1 MPTPPATSA
10 GCARPPGRSAGSPT
24 RWPISRVPAPP
35 RPASPQTPARSVT
48 GSRRSPPASV
58 CWRAA
63 RTSRRRSTAAPS
75 GGARSAS
82 PTTGCVWAPT
92 STPVSH
98 STRPA
103 ISWRPA
109 AANRTRRHPVTTAEP
124 HPEHDP
130 DRHPD
135 TAGEAVREEVLAL
148 VRAMAPEA
156 DGPLGDA
163 DRLVDDLGY
172 QSLRLVELTMA
183 LEETFDLPPFDRADL
198 TGVATVGDVLALI
211 DRHRGADS

>member
-1 MPTPPATSA
+1 M
-10 GCARPPGRSAGSPT
+10 
-24 RWPISRVPAPP
+24 
-35 RPASPQTPARSVT
+35 
-48 GSRRSPPASV
+48 
-58 CWRAA
+58 
-63 RTSRRRSTAAPS
+63 
-75 GGARSAS
+75 
-82 PTTGCVWAPT
+82 
-92 STPVSH
+92 
-98 STRPA
+98 
-103 ISWRPA
+103 
-109 AANRTRRHPVTTAEP
+109 TTAEP

-135 TAGEAVREEVLAL
+135 TVGEAVREEVLAL

>member
-1 MPTPPATSA
+1 LACAAVLLRLPAALPTSS
-10 GCARPPGRSAGSPT
+10 G
-24 RWPISRVPAPP
+24 
-35 RPASPQTPARSVT
+35 
-48 GSRRSPPASV
+48 
-58 CWRAA
+58 
-63 RTSRRRSTAAPS
+63 PS
-75 GGARSAS
+75 RSAS
-82 PTTGCVWAPT
+82 PTTGCAWAPT

-98 STRPA
+98 SARPA

-109 AANRTRRHPVTTAEP
+109 AASRTRRHPVTTAEP

-148 VRAMAPEA
+148 VRAMAPET

-183 LEETFDLPPFDRADL
+183 LEETCDLPPFDRADL